1 LRIRQRGIAA
11 MTPDKQ
17 RSMGLFGCR
26 LVSGGSRYRLP
37 DGSFTVHLA
46 VPVSLL
52 LAEPA
57 LRRWQQ
63 EGELVDC
70 RDAEQRGYRF
80 VRTYDDAVAYGLL

>member
-1 LRIRQRGIAA
+1 

-17 RSMGLFGCR
+17 RSVGLFGCR
-26 LVSGGSRYRLP
+26 LVAGRDAYRLR
-37 DGSFTVHLA
+37 DGTPTVHLA

-57 LRRWQQ
+57 LRRWH
-63 EGELVDC
+63 EGEAIDC
-70 RDAEQRGYRF
+70 RAAALRGYRL